1 MHGINELGHVG
12 LASNVYPVIL
22 QAADALAVSF
32 TPVTYFCTLRGFTSS
47 PPCCNLNYLGLIIG
61 K

>member
-22 QAADALAVSF
+22 QAADALAVYIHPSHVLLYAQGIHSLAALLQLELF
-32 TPVTYFCTLRGFTSS
+32 RA
-47 PPCCNLNYLGLIIG
+47 NYW
-61 K
+61 